1 MLAYLFLSCSTDTA
15 KLPKSKCVISINLDD
30 ISVEKFQTAR
40 LTKPDKL
47 FKSGV
52 LFLNTQ
58 NVMLSVTL
66 PRFGRERTETHEI
79 VRNRWK
85 KDKRVLPPA
94 SKDGHDGITSAE
106 MEGSFAWPDEVPGF
120 IQIILNDK
128 LLQAQSSSL
137 LF

>member
-66 PRFGRERTETHEI
+66 PSCASHLVGSGQKHMRLSGTDGKRISVYYHLLQRMDMMALPLQ
-79 VRNRWK
+79 RWK
-85 KDKRVLPPA
+85 DHLHGLMK
-94 SKDGHDGITSAE
+94 
-106 MEGSFAWPDEVPGF
+106 
-120 IQIILNDK
+120 
-128 LLQAQSSSL
+128 SL
-137 LF
+137 DLYK